1 MSASERDDAYMTR
14 IGGKRTTHIGTNC
27 VRHVTLKTLLGDR
40 SGGGKHAMAAWHLA
54 GVARFSSCIVVLQ
67 LGGLTGYKCWVFCGL
82 RKCVR
87 MRPLPH
93 THTHSRA
100 IAHARTHAHTRI
112 QRSAV
117 VVYTGTHM
125 HIHAGAMV
133 VLLCLLV
140 GRDRAVP
147 THQQSKYA
155 CASTRMRVR
164 VRAYA
169 HACKQTHICVRAL
182 AHAMHDMHVCLR
194 AGMHA
199 CAYTIL
205 AQAVFCLEESTAQ
218 HGAAA
223 SRRCHEHDL
232 YQQLS

>member
-1 MSASERDDAYMTR
+1 
-14 IGGKRTTHIGTNC
+14 
-27 VRHVTLKTLLGDR
+27 
-40 SGGGKHAMAAWHLA
+40 
-54 GVARFSSCIVVLQ
+54 
-67 LGGLTGYKCWVFCGL
+67 
-82 RKCVR
+82 
-87 MRPLPH
+87 
-93 THTHSRA
+93 
-100 IAHARTHAHTRI
+100 
-112 QRSAV
+112 
-117 VVYTGTHM
+117 M